1 MCSRDGERGFGKG
14 LLQKRRR
21 RRGPPLPRRWL
32 ARSLPQPLP
41 EFKKIHVKALAL
53 LLLRLLQVIGAVEG
67 SSSLTLSSPLCACTV
82 L

>member
-21 RRGPPLPRRWL
+21 RRGPPCFV
-32 ARSLPQPLP
+32 ARSLLDPNLS
-41 EFKKIHVKALAL
+41 HVKTLAL

-67 SSSLTLSSPLCACTV
+67 SSSLTPSSPLERV
-82 L
+82 